1 MSMNYRKSIV
11 MFVIAFLVQTSL
23 LNVIMI
29 KGYTPNLLLCLVVTL
44 SFLYEDETY
53 GIVLG
58 AIFGV
63 LYDICFST
71 VVGPTALC
79 LVVVA
84 AFILLVRELVNI
96 ENIINMWVVAT
107 ISIAVYYVLNWLLI
121 HLTGNPLGILYML
134 AKLPGEYIYS
144 IIIITI
150 LYLILLRLSDRHRRD
165 KHFR

>member
-1 MSMNYRKSIV
+1 MSMNYRKAIV

-23 LNVIMI
+23 LNVIMV

-107 ISIAVYYVLNWLLI
+107 ISIAVYYVMNWLLI

-134 AKLPGEYIYS
+134 VKLPGEYIYS

>member
-1 MSMNYRKSIV
+1 MSMNYRKAIV
-11 MFVIAFLVQTSL
+11 LFEIAFLVQTSL